1 MDIQRAKQ
9 IQKEVCD
16 TAKAMEASGLT
27 TGTWGN
33 ISGRIDDTYMVITPS
48 GMDYSKLHPDQM
60 VIVNMKTQEY
70 EGTFKP
76 SIEVPLHAK
85 LLLTRLEVNGIVHTH
100 SSKALAVA
108 VTRKGIPPICDDQV
122 SILGGD
128 VRCAPYTFPGT
139 PLMAETVAEALV
151 GRMGALIAN
160 HGAIAMGRSL
170 REALIAATVLEKT
183 AQIWI
188 DVQALGNAQTI
199 SAEDC
204 AKFYDFFMNQYASV
218 SAVPTSSDTSTRS
231 H

>member
-1 MDIQRAKQ
+1 MDMQKAKQ
-9 IQKEVCD
+9 VQQEVCD
-16 TAKAMEASGLT
+16 TAKAMADSGLT
-27 TGTWGN
+27 AGTWGN

-48 GMDYSKLHPDQM
+48 GMDYSKLNPDQM
-60 VIVNMKTQEY
+60 VIVNMKTEEY
-70 EGTFKP
+70 EGNLKP

-85 LLLTRLEVNGIVHTH
+85 LLLTRPEVNGIVHTH

-139 PLMAETVAEALV
+139 PSMADTVAEALL

-160 HGAIAMGRSL
+160 HGSIAMGRNL

-188 DVQALGNAQTI
+188 DVQALGNAEMI
-199 SAEDC
+199 SDEDC
-204 AKFYDFFMNQYASV
+204 AKFYDFFMNKYGQKK
-218 SAVPTSSDTSTRS
+218 
-231 H
+231 